1 MKKYML
7 LLPSVLYVGSL
18 YLGILPMLFL
28 DISEPSYERTST
40 MLFSM
45 ISIFILVTFISGIV
59 CNILAA
65 VRAVKQKWNT
75 KEVLRANLLLKY
87 LYLPL
92 DLLGI
97 FGFVMGIM
105 GILVLGKD
113 FNFMSLFLFL
123 GIGMCAVFGFGAA
136 FHSGSIAIAG
146 ILRAKADRV
155 IAKKEAVLY
164 GIGSFIVVADIVVAH
179 LLSRKVKKG

>member
-7 LLPSVLYVGSL
+7 LLPSVLYVSSL
-18 YLGILPMLFL
+18 YLGMPLMLLP
-28 DISEPSYERTST
+28 DVSDPSYERTST
-40 MLFSM
+40 IIFSVM
-45 ISIFILVTFISGIV
+45 SIFVLVTFISGIV
-59 CNILAA
+59 CNIIAA
-65 VRAVKQKWNT
+65 VLAVKRKWNT

-92 DLLGI
+92 DLLGV

-123 GIGMCAVFGFGAA
+123 GIGLCAVFGFGAA
-136 FHSGSIAIAG
+136 FQSGSIAIVG
-146 ILRAKADRV
+146 ILRAKADGV